1 VNAHATRWLIGMALG
16 LSAAFGAEPD
26 PLDEACWI
34 WSDKD
39 TNAIG
44 PPLRNAEFSF
54 WKDVE
59 VGAEVKSANLRV
71 TAESEYTLLVNDKK
85 VGADDF
91 WLTLETYDIKPFLVQ
106 GKNRFLVK
114 ARTKTW
120 YAGLFVVGQIELA
133 DGRKLPIRSDATWD
147 CTNDLDQKTGKAEV
161 VIQGLNGGWWNNAG
175 RLMVMPEQWYR
186 LNTELVT
193 PCIPWAKPL
202 AGGKLKLL
210 FIQPR
215 VTQRDTVELLQRA
228 DVEATVVFSDF
239 HEFTRDQLRAP
250 FFPLTKGQRRE
261 DVVAD
266 LTKALQ
272 GTYDAIILGP
282 VEESVFY
289 EVVADK
295 LKAMVQAGTGLIYT
309 AIPPR
314 KVAKEGE
321 KKPILDPAFEK
332 ELTATPITT
341 PPPLL
346 TQGVP
351 YAALPGFRL
360 TEKDK
365 EKDYRK
371 VAALYQFGK
380 GRVMRLTLAT
390 GWGLFANAPDRND
403 LHYEYY
409 QSFAIKA
416 MLWAAGREPAI
427 GFRDFPARITVDRV
441 HGEFEW
447 GVSPSGGQ
455 GEYRIE
461 LATRSPEKL
470 AHLPDTPVAQP
481 GVQQVKG
488 VLRPLHR
495 AYLLS
500 VTGGG
505 MARTR
510 VPPVPAGDYFF
521 DVEVTQGGKKVN
533 WATAALTVTSK
544 VAIAELKLDPPWIDV
559 ADGRAA
565 QIKATAALTSP
576 VTDRAVVRFDLLEN
590 HDRRRAVQTT
600 RIPAGADKAEAIFAI
615 KSFDTTLGRIRAVL
629 TLGSE
634 DDAVDAKQV
643 PLAEGPSPDSPF
655 GTYRD
660 TAPASV
666 AVALFSTVRRDWD
679 RFFFVGW
686 AGFRPDHA
694 SNVYARVLASLGFDA
709 GRGMRVTHDTLE
721 AADTVALPG
730 YSGLPRHA
738 FDLKPEELKR
748 THEATEKLKEQLP
761 FDPVAYYCGDEID
774 YGGGDELPGRI
785 VEFRSFLRA
794 RYRTIAALNKQW
806 DTAYASFDEVYPIA
820 RGSGGAGH
828 GGPAHKGKLILEK
841 DYLEQAKATGN
852 FSRWIDQWL
861 SNYKAFNDMARRPR
875 AVIKAFDPHARVGV
889 DCPMWP
895 FSTCGHDWYTFMQE
909 FEMFAP
915 YGKEGEVLPYEDARS
930 FAKPN
935 SFLGL
940 EYGGYIYNAF
950 CRGEELTDTEW
961 HHWRIW
967 HGLLRG
973 FTSTWFYQLTPP
985 GNESCISP
993 GLTPVATLQQYA
1005 RDLATIRS
1013 GYYNVFTR
1021 ARRDYG
1027 GIALH
1032 YSVPSRL
1039 LCPQLPDFGGERPF
1053 DFHFLLQILRDQVG
1067 QPYTM
1072 VANEQIKKGGLSGY
1086 KVLMMPLSLAIGEEE
1101 ARELTRFVRRGGLL
1115 IADARPG
1122 LADESGRAW
1131 PERSRGLGNNAAIA
1145 SLFGLTWKKELGR
1158 KMVTGSVSGDYKGV
1172 AINVP
1177 AQKFPADPA
1186 VALNGAKALCEVD
1199 GVPLVTCRDVGA
1211 GSAICL
1217 NIPFNYYRGY
1227 PTPEHLYAYTGEPGH
1242 NRLVG
1247 SLLAAILRAHKVEPP
1262 VRVDCPGGGW
1272 LPGLD
1277 ASLHADGR
1285 AQYIGLTKQ
1294 RKAKLEGETEVVVHA
1309 PMPGHVYDM
1318 LNGRYIGSEPTW
1330 KAKLS
1335 PADVQLFSILPY
1347 QVKALR
1353 ATLKQDTARRGTAIE
1368 GRVAVEAGRGRWA
1381 RHFISLQVTRPDGQ
1395 TVRYLSRVLETRGG
1409 RADFALPLA
1418 LNEQVGDYTLVF
1430 RDTATGAAATAQA
1443 RVE

>member
-1 VNAHATRWLIGMALG
+1 MRVPATAWVAGVLFG
-16 LSAAFGAEPD
+16 LAAAAGGAAD

-44 PPLRNAEFSF
+44 PPLRSAEFSF

-59 VGAEVKSANLRV
+59 VGAEVKSASVRV
-71 TAESEYTLLVNDKK
+71 TAESEYTLLVNDRK

-91 WLTLETYDIKPFLVQ
+91 WLTLETYDIKPLLVR
-106 GKNRFLVK
+106 GKNRILVK

-120 YAGLFVVGQIELA
+120 YAGLFLAGEVEFA

-147 CTNDLDQKTGKAEV
+147 CTNDVDGATGKAEV
-161 VIQGLNGGWWNNAG
+161 VIQGLNGGWWNNAN
-175 RLMVMPEQWYR
+175 RLMVMPEEWYR
-186 LNTELVT
+186 LNTELAT

-202 AGGKLKLL
+202 AGGPLKLL

-239 HEFTRDQLRAP
+239 HGFTRDQLRQP
-250 FFPLTKGQRRE
+250 FFPLTKGMRRE

-266 LTKALQ
+266 LAKALQ
-272 GTYDAIILGP
+272 GSYDAIILGP

-289 EVVADK
+289 EAVADK
-295 LKAMVQAGTGLIYT
+295 LKAMVQGGTGLIYT
-309 AIPPR
+309 AIPAR
-314 KVAKEGE
+314 KVPKEGE
-321 KKPILDPAFEK
+321 KKPVLDPAFEK

-341 PPPLL
+341 PPPILA
-346 TQGVP
+346 QGIP

-371 VAALYQFGK
+371 VAALFQFGK
-380 GRVMRLTLAT
+380 GRVMRLTLAG
-390 GWGLFANAPDRND
+390 GWGLFANAPDPND

-409 QSFAIKA
+409 QSFTIKSL
-416 MLWAAGREPAI
+416 LWASGREPAI
-427 GFRDFPARITVDRV
+427 QFQDFPASVQA
-441 HGEFEW
+441 G
-447 GVSPSGGQ
+447 
-455 GEYRIE
+455 E
-461 LATRSPEKL
+461 LAFRLAGKGDCTVSLAIRSADRLIEPSWPPIAMPGPRQNEAVLHPLEEEKL
-470 AHLPDTPVAQP
+470 DVKMDGSAPV
-481 GVQQVKG
+481 KF
-488 VLRPLHR
+488 PLVR
-495 AYLLS
+495 ML
-500 VTGGG
+500 
-505 MARTR
+505 
-510 VPPVPAGDYFF
+510 PAGSYFL
-521 DVEVTQGGKKVN
+521 DVVVSDRNGNVN
-533 WATAALTVTSK
+533 WATATRG
-544 VAIAELKLDPPWIDV
+544 IASSIRIRELKLTPPWIDV
-559 ADGRAA
+559 SDGKRAEL
-565 QIKATAALTSP
+565 KAVAALSSKEPDGT
-576 VTDRAVVRFDLLEN
+576 VMFFDLLDN
-590 HDRRRAVQTT
+590 YDRLLDRQEVRVKKGDESAT
-600 RIPAGADKAEAIFAI
+600 AIFRI
-615 KSFDTTLGRIRAVL
+615 NSFATILGRVRADL
-629 TLGSE
+629 F
-634 DDAVDAKQV
+634 
-643 PLAEGPSPDSPF
+643 PSQD
-655 GTYRD
+655 
-660 TAPASV
+660 V
-666 AVALFSTVRRDWD
+666 AVARFTAVRRDWD

-738 FDLKPEELKR
+738 FDLKPEEVKKQ
-748 THEATEKLKEQLP
+748 HEATEKLKEQLP

-785 VEFRSFLRA
+785 ADFRNFLQA

-820 RGSGGAGH
+820 RRTSLKDDE
-828 GGPAHKGKLILEK
+828 KGKLTLQK

-895 FSTCGHDWYTFMQE
+895 FSTCGHDWHTFMQE

-915 YGKEGEVLPYEDARS
+915 YGKEGEILPYEDARS
-930 FAKPN
+930 FAKPD

-940 EYGGYIYNAF
+940 EYGGYLYNAF

-961 HHWRIW
+961 HHWRVW

-993 GLTPVATLQQYA
+993 GLTPVATLRQYA

-1013 GYYNVFTR
+1013 GYYHVFTR
-1021 ARRDYG
+1021 ARRDWG

-1039 LCPQLPDFGGERPF
+1039 LCPQVPDFGAERPF
-1053 DFHFLLQILRDQVG
+1053 DFHFLVQILRDQVG

-1072 VANEQIKKGGLSGY
+1072 LANEQIKRGGLSGY
-1086 KVLMMPLSLAIGEEE
+1086 KALIMPISLAIGEEE
-1101 ARELTRFVRRGGLL
+1101 ARELTRFVRSGGLL

-1122 LADESGRAW
+1122 LADESGRV
-1131 PERSRGLGNNAAIA
+1131 GNNAAIS

-1158 KMVTGSVSGDYKGV
+1158 RMLTAAISGDYKGV
-1172 AINVP
+1172 AIETPV
-1177 AQKFPADPA
+1177 QKFPADPA
-1186 VALNGAKALCEVD
+1186 VVLNGATPLCEID
-1199 GVPLVTCRDVGA
+1199 GIPLVTCHDVGA
-1211 GSAICL
+1211 GSAVCL

-1242 NRLVG
+1242 NRLIG
-1247 SLLAAILRAHKVEPP
+1247 SVLAAILRAHKIEPP
-1262 VRVDCPGGGW
+1262 IRVGCPGGSW

-1277 ASLHADGR
+1277 ASIHTDGR
-1285 AQYIGLTKQ
+1285 AHYLGLTKQ
-1294 RKAKLEGETEVVVHA
+1294 RKARLEGDSEITVHA
-1309 PMPGHVYDM
+1309 PAAGHVYDM
-1318 LNGRYIGSEPTW
+1318 LNGRYIGPEPSW
-1330 KAKLS
+1330 KARLA

-1347 QVKALR
+1347 PVNGLR
-1353 ATLKQDTARRGTAIE
+1353 VTLRRDSFRPGTAIE
-1368 GRVAVEAGRGRWA
+1368 GRVAIEAGRGRWA
-1381 RHFISLQVTRPDGQ
+1381 RHFIGLQAARPDGQ
-1395 TVRYLSRVLETRGG
+1395 VVRYMARVLETRGG
-1409 RADFALPLA
+1409 TAAFAIPLA
-1418 LNEQVGDYTLVF
+1418 LNEPTGEYRLTF
-1430 RDTATGAAATAQA
+1430 RDIASGATAAA
-1443 RVE
+1443 RVSVAAAED